1 MEFVVIAQYR
11 TQAGEEGRVEAA
23 LKEMRQPT
31 RAEPGNLD
39 YQVMRDPGQP
49 GVFVLYERYAD
60 ADAFQ
65 AHLAT
70 EHFGT
75 WLKGQVLPFL
85 EERTRLDLVPLG
97 D

>member
-11 TQAGEEGRVEAA
+11 ARTGEEGRVEAA
-23 LKEMRQPT
+23 LKEMRKPT

-39 YQVMRDPGQP
+39 YQVLRDPGQP
-49 GVFVLYERYAD
+49 AVFVLYERYTD
-60 ADAFQ
+60 QDAFQ

-70 EHFGT
+70 DHFGT
-75 WLKGQVLPFL
+75 WLRGQVLPFL
-85 EERTRLDLVPLG
+85 DERTRLDLVPLG

>member
-11 TQAGEEGRVEAA
+11 ARAGEEGRVEAA
-23 LKEMRQPT
+23 LKEMRKPT

-39 YQVMRDPGQP
+39 YQVLRDPSQP
-49 GVFVLYERYAD
+49 AVFVLYERYTGE
-60 ADAFQ
+60 DAFH

-70 EHFGT
+70 DHFGT
-75 WLKGQVLPFL
+75 WLKRQVLPFL
-85 EERTRLDLVPLG
+85 DERTRLDLVPLG

>member
-11 TQAGEEGRVEAA
+11 ARAGEEGRVEAA
-23 LKEMRQPT
+23 LREMRKPT

-39 YQVMRDPGQP
+39 YQVLRDPGQP

-60 ADAFQ
+60 EAGFR

-70 EHFGT
+70 GHFAT
-75 WLKGQVLPFL
+75 WLRGQVLPFL
-85 EERTRLDLVPLG
+85 AERTRLDLVPLG

>member
-1 MEFVVIAQYR
+1 MEFVVIAQYTVR
-11 TQAGEEGRVEAA
+11 PGEEDRVATA
-23 LKEMRQPT
+23 LRNMRAPS

-39 YQVMRDPGQP
+39 YQVLRDPRQP

-60 ADAFQ
+60 EAAFQ

-70 EHFGT
+70 EHFST
-75 WLKGQVLPFL
+75 WLKGEVLPNL
-85 EERTRLDLVPLG
+85 AGRTRLDLAPLG

>member
-11 TQAGEEGRVEAA
+11 ARAGGESRVEAA
-23 LKEMRQPT
+23 LKEMRKPT

-39 YQVMRDPGQP
+39 YQVLRDPRQP
-49 GVFVLYERYAD
+49 AVFVLYERYAD
-60 ADAFQ
+60 EGAFQ

-70 EHFGT
+70 DHFGT
-75 WLKGQVLPFL
+75 WLKAQVLPFL
-85 EERTRLDLVPLG
+85 DERVRLDLVPLE

>member
-1 MEFVVIAQYR
+1 MEFVVIVRYKAR
-11 TQAGEEGRVEAA
+11 AGAESQVEAA
-23 LKEMRQPT
+23 LKEMRKPS

-60 ADAFQ
+60 EAAFQ

-70 EHFGT
+70 GHVAT
-75 WLKGQVLPFL
+75 WLRGQVLPFL
-85 EERTRLDLVPLG
+85 EERTRFDLVPLG

>member
-1 MEFVVIAQYR
+1 MEFVVIVRYKAR
-11 TQAGEEGRVEAA
+11 AGAESGVEAA
-23 LKEMRQPT
+23 LKEMRKPS

-39 YQVMRDPGQP
+39 YQVMRHPGQP
-49 GVFVLYERYAD
+49 GVFVLYERYTD
-60 ADAFQ
+60 EVAFQ

-70 EHFGT
+70 EHVAT
-75 WLKGQVLPFL
+75 WLRGQVLPFL